1 MRRAKIK
8 RVGSD
13 DVMAYPPYP
22 LAIRSFRQETRR
34 EEVQDRRSLPQ
45 KYYLPLPRSIY
56 AASRIISRPRTEK
69 SSVCLDENEMEGD
82 TRYKYSIC
90 TSYPFLPANRDSE
103 AGLS

>member
-22 LAIRSFRQETRR
+22 SAIRSFRQETRR

-45 KYYLPLPRSIY
+45 KYYLPLPRSI
-56 AASRIISRPRTEK
+56 
-69 SSVCLDENEMEGD
+69 
-82 TRYKYSIC
+82 
-90 TSYPFLPANRDSE
+90 
-103 AGLS
+103 